1 MSILKP
7 RFLAKDMKKNNY
19 IGLLGYKIKVFVTLG
34 FCFLTFWTIVCI
46 VFLLLF
52 AFDIR
57 ISVDLDNNICG
68 NINSILVSTATGYV
82 VSYFMYLLTVH
93 IPNCTQTII
102 NDRIICNHLLAYRNL
117 LLYSFGGLVYML
129 KEKGKIL
136 KIPEITKLF
145 ERNGSKDK
153 LIVEVIQLT
162 YNNLEPNNN
171 LLLAKEIERLQ
182 DSFQTLISLNAL
194 YKGRFSREI
203 YHLQTSRWR
212 DSLFIIEDELKCPK
226 TGFNVLD
233 PETLSLINQN
243 FDLANKAVKVDIL
256 INSDENM
263 LRNLYKTTKPLFRK
277 LVSQITRKIR
287 GRKNRL
293 WNNI

>member
-1 MSILKP
+1 
-7 RFLAKDMKKNNY
+7 MKKNNY

-57 ISVDLDNNICG
+57 IPVDLDNNICG

-93 IPNCTQTII
+93 IPNCAQTII
-102 NDRIICNHLLAYRNL
+102 NDRIICNHLLAYRNR

-129 KEKGKIL
+129 KIHGQDSEAKEVFE
-136 KIPEITKLF
+136 IPDITKLF
-145 ERNGSKDK
+145 NCKSAKDEIIFGIIQSTCNSEYSNLSLSK
-153 LIVEVIQLT
+153 EF
-162 YNNLEPNNN
+162 
-171 LLLAKEIERLQ
+171 ERLQ
-182 DSFQTLISLNAL
+182 DAFQTLISLNAL

-212 DSLFIIEDELKCPK
+212 ESLFIIKDELKCPK

-293 WNNI
+293 